1 MLRQVKL
8 CALAGIVVL
17 VGVGC
22 RGERRAAQPSVVS
35 LAEVEVEVAASVA
48 FTEGPAVDAEGN
60 VYFSDITNSRIL
72 KWDPRS
78 TGALSSEA
86 QVFRASSGR
95 ANGLLIDREGRLVAC
110 EGAWPGGNR
119 RLTRTDLKTGEI
131 TVLAESY
138 RGKRLNSPNDLARDS
153 QGTIYFSDPRYGPR
167 DGMELDEEA
176 VYRIEEADG
185 EFTLTRV
192 VGAPDLT
199 RPNGLLVSSDD
210 KTLYVVDHDGNP
222 GGARTLLAFDL
233 SPEGKAT
240 NRRVLF
246 DFAPGRGGDGMAMD
260 VEGNLYVAAGTNM
273 AIAGAT
279 TLYKAGVYVI
289 SPGGELKGFVP
300 VPEDKCTNCT
310 FGGPDGKTLYITAG
324 KTLFQ
329 VRMSVAGRGW

>member
-22 RGERRAAQPSVVS
+22 QGAREEAAHPAVPT
-35 LAEVEVEVAASVA
+35 LAEVAVAASVA

-72 KWDPRS
+72 KWSPFS
-78 TGALSSEA
+78 GGKIASEA
-86 QVFRASSGR
+86 QVFRESSGR

-119 RLTRTDLKTGEI
+119 RVTRTDLKTGKI
-131 TVLAESY
+131 TVLAAHFN
-138 RGKRLNSPNDLARDS
+138 GKRLNSPNDLARDS
-153 QGTIYFSDPRYGPR
+153 RGTIYFSDPRYGPR
-167 DGMELDEEA
+167 DDMELDEEA

-185 EFTLTRV
+185 KFTVTRV
-192 VGAPDLT
+192 VGAPDVT

-222 GGARTLLAFDL
+222 GGARTVLAFDL

-246 DFAPGRGGDGMAMD
+246 DFSPGRGGDGMALD
-260 VEGNLYVAAGTNM
+260 VEGNLYVAAGTNVPLP
-273 AIAGAT
+273 GAT
-279 TLYKAGVYVI
+279 TDYKPGVYVI
-289 SPGGELKGFVP
+289 SPEGELKGFVP
-300 VPEDKCTNCT
+300 VPEDMCTNST

-324 KTLFQ
+324 KTLYLA
-329 VRMSVAGRGW
+329 RMSVAGRGW